1 MNANDDELDPSGGD
15 ARFVRAVDAAY
26 RPPEPSAADRARFA
40 AGLEARITRSRA
52 RRPWLVGGAAAA
64 AAAAALVLALLPGG
78 EPATQLAREATPA
91 PADDSPSTE
100 EALLL
105 LTNGPLAD
113 PDEALPDDYRTIA
126 SLLE

>member
-1 MNANDDELDPSGGD
+1 MKPTDDELELADRD
-15 ARFVRAVDAAY
+15 AHFVRALGSAYQPPQPGAA
-26 RPPEPSAADRARFA
+26 ERARFA
-40 AGLEARITRSRA
+40 AGLEARLARGPA
-52 RRPWLVGGAAAA
+52 RRPWWVGGAVA
-64 AAAAALVLALLPGG
+64 AAAAALVLALRPGD
-78 EPATQLAREATPA
+78 EPAPQLVRAAA
-91 PADDSPSTE
+91 PALVDEGPSTE

>member
-1 MNANDDELDPSGGD
+1 MNQNDDEHGLGAED
-15 ARFVRAVDAAY
+15 ARLVRTLDAAY

-40 AGLEARITRSRA
+40 AGLEARLARRRA
-52 RRPWLVGGAAAA
+52 SRPWLLGGAV
-64 AAAAALVLALLPGG
+64 AAAALALVLAGLPGD
-78 EPATQLAREATPA
+78 EPAPELARSPA
-91 PADDSPSTE
+91 LSSDAPSTE

>member
-1 MNANDDELDPSGGD
+1 MNANDDERELSD
-15 ARFVRAVDAAY
+15 ADTRFVRALRAAY
-26 RPPEPSAADRARFA
+26 RPPEPSGVDRARFA
-40 AGLEARITRSRA
+40 AGLEARLARRA
-52 RRPWLVGGAAAA
+52 RRPWWIGAASTAA
-64 AAAAALVLALLPGG
+64 AVALVLALVTGE
-78 EPATQLAREATPA
+78 EPAPQLAREAA
-91 PADDSPSTE
+91 PALAPDAPSTE

>member
-1 MNANDDELDPSGGD
+1 MKSDDDLELTDRD
-15 ARFVRAVDAAY
+15 ARFVRALSAAY
-26 RPPEPSAADRARFA
+26 RPPEPGAADRARFA
-40 AGLEARITRSRA
+40 AGLEARLARGRA
-52 RRPWLVGGAAAA
+52 RRPWLLGGAVAAAA
-64 AAAAALVLALLPGG
+64 AAFVLALLPSGQ
-78 EPATQLAREATPA
+78 PAPQLAREAAPA
-91 PADDSPSTE
+91 PLADAPSVE

>member
-1 MNANDDELDPSGGD
+1 MNANDDEPRLEGED
-15 ARFVRAVDAAY
+15 ARFVRALDAAY
-26 RPPEPSAADRARFA
+26 RPPEASAADRARFA
-40 AGLEARITRSRA
+40 ADLDARLA
-52 RRPWLVGGAAAA
+52 RGRGQRPWLLGGALAG
-64 AAAAALVLALLPGG
+64 AAAALVLALLPGR
-78 EPATQLAREATPA
+78 EPAPELAREAA
-91 PADDSPSTE
+91 PALTDDVPSTE

>member
-1 MNANDDELDPSGGD
+1 MNQNDDEHGLGAED
-15 ARFVRAVDAAY
+15 ARFVRTLDAAY

-40 AGLEARITRSRA
+40 AGLDARLARRRA
-52 RRPWLVGGAAAA
+52 SRPWLLGGAV
-64 AAAAALVLALLPGG
+64 AAAALALVLAGLPGD
-78 EPATQLAREATPA
+78 EPAPELARSSA
-91 PADDSPSTE
+91 PVLSSDAPSTE